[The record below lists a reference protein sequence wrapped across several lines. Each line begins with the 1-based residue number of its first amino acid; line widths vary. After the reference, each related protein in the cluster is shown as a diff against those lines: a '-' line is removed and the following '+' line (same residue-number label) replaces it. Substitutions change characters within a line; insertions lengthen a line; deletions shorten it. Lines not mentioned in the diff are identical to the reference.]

1 VRAREQE
8 QDSEQVTP
16 IPSPPLEVPRWQ
28 VSIQATPICSPLAK
42 QRPLDQTKKRQEQE
56 QGQRQ

>member
-28 VSIQATPICSPLAK
+28 VSIPAIPTCSLLAK
-42 QRPLDQTKKRQEQE
+42 QRPLDQIVKRQEQE
-56 QGQRQ
+56 QGR